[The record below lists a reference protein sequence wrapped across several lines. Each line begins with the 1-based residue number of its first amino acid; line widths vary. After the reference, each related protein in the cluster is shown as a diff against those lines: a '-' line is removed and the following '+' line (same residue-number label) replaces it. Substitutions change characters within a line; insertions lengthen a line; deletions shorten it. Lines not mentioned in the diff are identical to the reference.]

1 LEQRLCE
8 FIELKPYIFHINLYD
23 LVLLGTLFTAINFS
37 QQLWFPR
44 RIKLGSSSNR
54 LKRFFVSLGLLWL
67 LWIPYKAAEYFYYR
81 QQFSIHAYDPLV
93 LFLAATIILLVT
105 DSLLKPIAISDEIQV
120 EKPLIPEELV
130 QKGYWRKQTM
140 EAGRYYQDA
149 ELSVGSLAEML
160 DIHPRELS
168 RIINTW

>member
-1 LEQRLCE
+1 MCE

-81 QQFSIHAYDPLV
+81 QQFSIHAYDPL
-93 LFLAATIILLVT
+93 
-105 DSLLKPIAISDEIQV
+105 
-120 EKPLIPEELV
+120 IPEELI